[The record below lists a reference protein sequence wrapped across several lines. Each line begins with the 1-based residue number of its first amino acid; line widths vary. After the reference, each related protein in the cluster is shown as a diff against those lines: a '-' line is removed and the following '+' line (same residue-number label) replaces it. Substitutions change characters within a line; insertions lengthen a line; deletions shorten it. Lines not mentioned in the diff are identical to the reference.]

1 VKKPTRRDS
10 SQLAE
15 KQTKLTA
22 RSRRDAALREDAAR
36 LDRDEPEWFI
46 RYSPYWG
53 VLRALPEWR
62 GAPRGLALAAADA
75 ESLVAAMRAAE
86 REAIRATTRPALAVT
101 R

>member
-1 VKKPTRRDS
+1 MLRYARMRHALIGMSPNGS
-10 SQLAE
+10 SG
-15 KQTKLTA
+15 
-22 RSRRDAALREDAAR
+22 
-36 LDRDEPEWFI
+36 
-46 RYSPYWG
+46 SPYWG

-86 REAIRATTRPALAVT
+86 REALRATTRPALAVT